1 MPLDIPNFHTCI
13 CQSLED
19 EERPQCQELL
29 SLGQF
34 LRVGGLTERPSIHWN
49 NRVKWR
55 MSCPPLS
62 LGGTLM
68 LAQNSNNP
76 QQMQLPPSLTL
87 SFPILLLSLS
97 TKKNKQELESE
108 SVRDKERKEKR
119 KKEREQHILCSN
131 LDNNYFY
138 SYFLFSF
145 SRGYARIK
153 RACCRAEGG
162 SALIGKEI

>member
-1 MPLDIPNFHTCI
+1 MKMPLDIPNFHTCI

-34 LRVGGLTERPSIHWN
+34 LRVRGLTERPSIHWN

-68 LAQNSNNP
+68 SAQNSNNP

-87 SFPILLLSLS
+87 SLPILFLS
-97 TKKNKQELESE
+97 TKKNKQELENE

-119 KKEREQHILCSN
+119 KKERKQHQHHAILKSI
-131 LDNNYFY
+131 
-138 SYFLFSF
+138 SIS
-145 SRGYARIK
+145 I
-153 RACCRAEGG
+153 
-162 SALIGKEI
+162 LIHG